1 MSDLPPNVIHAT
13 KDNFSQAVVEES
25 AQRCVLVDLWA
36 PWCGPCRQ
44 LTPLL
49 ERMAAEYDG
58 KFLLAKVN
66 VDEEQELAAAF
77 GAQSIPMVVA
87 ILNGQAVDQF
97 TGMIQEDELREW
109 LNRLLPSPAQEL
121 IAQAAE
127 VEQSDPAA
135 AAEKYQAA
143 LELAPDDP
151 TAKIA
156 LARTLLALNREGESA
171 TIIAELETRGF
182 LEPEAERIKSQLA
195 LRRAAAESGGLEA
208 AQQKVAENPDDLSAQ
223 IHLAD
228 ALAVAGRHEE
238 ALQLCLELIRNDR
251 SGAGSQAKDTM
262 LKIFDMLGPESPL
275 TSQYR
280 RQLATLLY

>member
-238 ALQLCLELIRNDR
+238 ALQL
-251 SGAGSQAKDTM
+251 
-262 LKIFDMLGPESPL
+262 
-275 TSQYR
+275 
-280 RQLATLLY
+280 